1 MTGMLTGPL
10 SRREF
15 VAAAAASLTAA
26 RPGAAQTL
34 TAGALIER
42 IRANIGAP
50 WNDKSADGL
59 KAGDPTTLVTGVA
72 VTVMATLDVLRRA
85 SAAKQN
91 FVVTQEPTYYAAND
105 NPGTR
110 EIDPVYLAKR
120 AFIEKERLVIC
131 RLVDHWHQTHP
142 QSAPRALANA
152 LGWGQERWTA
162 DEDIYSVP
170 ATTLSTLAAEVR
182 KRLNTRGGVRIV
194 GRPDLP
200 IRTVYVAPGTT
211 SMPGVLEHI
220 ARADVVIAGEPRE
233 WEAVPY
239 IADAVTAGQAKGMIS
254 LGRLVSEE
262 PCAVAQS
269 VWIKSLV
276 GALPVDSIRLS
287 DPYWSASAS

>member
-1 MTGMLTGPL
+1 MSHL

-15 VAAAAASLTAA
+15 VAAAAGGLTIVRSATAQQLTAS
-26 RPGAAQTL
+26 G
-34 TAGALIER
+34 LIER
-42 IRANIGAP
+42 IRANIGIP
-50 WNDKSADGL
+50 WNDKSVDGL
-59 KAGDPTTLVTGVA
+59 TAGDPTTVVTGVA

-85 SAAKQN
+85 AAAKQN
-91 FVVTQEPTYYAAND
+91 FVVTQEPTYYGAND
-105 NPGTR
+105 SPGPR
-110 EIDPVYLAKR
+110 ETDPVYLAKK
-120 AFIEKERLVIC
+120 AFIEKESLVIY
-131 RLVDHWHQTHP
+131 RLADHWHRTRP

-152 LGWGQERWTA
+152 LGWGQERWTT

-170 ATTLSTLAAEVR
+170 ATSFSALAAEVR

-200 IRTVYVAPGTT
+200 VRTVYIAPGATT
-211 SMPGVLEHI
+211 VPGVLEHI

-239 IADAVTAGQAKGMIS
+239 IADAVSAGQAKGMIV

-262 PCAVAQS
+262 PCAVVQS

-276 GALPVDSIRLS
+276 GALPVNSIRLS
-287 DPYWSASAS
+287 DPYWSATAS